1 MKERTTSQHW
11 KRVLATCAVFLWC
24 GTTGNSAAVAQEDS
38 GLLDA
43 ISDWFS
49 STGSEGVAPSG
60 VTPSHVFQAV
70 QDLTSEI
77 NILRDEM
84 GVYDYPPE
92 AELHEDRAPVHVYAK
107 TLELHLK
114 VRGVQNRFG
123 VEQAPVG
130 QIPFKEV
137 QPSDVLANVALLVN
151 ELRKVKDQMV
161 IERQIEPAPLVGG
174 KTPSLV
180 YQALANA
187 SLLLDGLRGR
197 ALAPDDVYLNAMHIL
212 DELELIAARQ
222 NVPMALDAPPVEG
235 TKRPTDVAQQVLRAS
250 YKVVRLQT
258 RLGMD
263 ASGVPN
269 LTLVRVTPTEVF
281 DSTNMLLAEM
291 ARIKFH
297 LGIDVPRDDRAESR
311 GKTPND
317 VFGLVL
323 LMIENLDRISGATER

>member
-1 MKERTTSQHW
+1 M
-11 KRVLATCAVFLWC
+11 AACAVFLWC
-24 GTTGNSAAVAQEDS
+24 GTTGYSTAVAQEDT
-38 GLLDA
+38 GLLDT

-49 STGSEGVAPSG
+49 ATGSDVSTPSG

-77 NILRDEM
+77 NILRDEL

-92 AELHEDRAPVHVYAK
+92 TELHEDRAPVHVYAK

-114 VRGVQNRFG
+114 IRGVQSRFG
-123 VEQAPVG
+123 VEQEPVG
-130 QIPFKEV
+130 QIPFREIA
-137 QPSDVLANVALLVN
+137 PSDVLGNVVFLIN
-151 ELRKVKDQMV
+151 ELRKVKSQMV
-161 IERQIEPAPLVGG
+161 IERAIEPAQMVGG

-180 YQALANA
+180 YQALGNA

-197 ALAPDDVYLNAMHIL
+197 ALAPDDVFLNCEHIL
-212 DELELIAARQ
+212 DELELIAAKQ
-222 NVPMALDAPPVEG
+222 NVQVALDPPSVEG
-235 TKRPTDVAQQVLRAS
+235 VKRPTDVAQQVLRAS

-281 DSTNMLLAEM
+281 DGTNMLLAEM
-291 ARIKFH
+291 ARIKLH
-297 LGIDVPRDDRAESR
+297 LGINVPRDERAESR
-311 GKTPND
+311 GKSPTEA
-317 VFGLVL
+317 FGMVL
-323 LMIENLDRISGATER
+323 LIIENLDRITAGVER